1 MLLILLGCCDLV
13 HGRLHWVT
21 LLGNF
26 DKLIME
32 FTVQGRRHVL
42 RGTSSKGLCTVK
54 KQQLHRTLSKGVLH
68 LTMLQVCYIDT
79 SLLESMATHA
89 TQQPIPLVISQLLD
103 EFKDFF
109 KNPRNFLLPGLIII
123 TEFAYLLESS
133 SSSLHFQI

>member
-42 RGTSSKGLCTVK
+42 RGASSNGLCTVK
-54 KQQLHRTLSKGVLH
+54 KQQLHRILSEGVH
-68 LTMLQVCYIDT
+68 LTMLQVCSIDT
-79 SLLESMATHA
+79 SLLQSMATHA
-89 TQQPIPLVISQLLD
+89 TQPPIPLVISQLLD
-103 EFKDFF
+103 EFQDFF
-109 KNPRNFLLPGLIII
+109 KNPRNFLLPNLIII
-123 TEFAYLLESS
+123 TEFAYLLQSSS